1 MKKIFVAILVFCL
14 CISMGLLTACGSK
27 DDAAADA
34 TSDADNVITVGLM
47 SGYQPYEYQEEDG
60 TYAGF
65 DVDVIT
71 EVLNRAGYDVE
82 FYMVQWDAL
91 LPAVESGY
99 CDLVACQLARS
110 DSRINEY
117 YMSTVPYFEGGGS
130 IAVKAGTEVPNLE
143 DLAASGDAI
152 GVTVG
157 DAWTSFLEDY
167 NAENNDA
174 LNLQY
179 YSEDISTIIQDIVSG
194 RIVATLNEPNV
205 MKERAK
211 VLGIEDQLDIST
223 DLYGNYFATFA
234 FARTDE
240 GKALRD
246 ELDQIVTE
254 MLNDGSLAQ
263 ISMDNFGVDYTA
275 NCLDNI
281 DDRDECEVT
290 E

>member
-1 MKKIFVAILVFCL
+1 MKKVVIGIFILCL
-14 CISMGLLTACGSK
+14 SLGLLTACGGK
-27 DDAAADA
+27 EDAAGTD
-34 TSDADNVITVGLM
+34 DADNGTTVTVGLM

-60 TYAGF
+60 SYSGF

-71 EVLNRAGYDVE
+71 EVLNRCGYDVE

-130 IAVKAGTEVPNLE
+130 IAVKAGTDIPNLE

-179 YSEDISTIIQDIVSG
+179 YSEDISTIIQDIVNG
-194 RIVATLNEPNV
+194 RVVATLNEPNV

-246 ELDQIVTE
+246 EIDQVVTE
-254 MLNDGSLAQ
+254 MLNDGSLAK
-263 ISMDNFGVDYTA
+263 ISTDHFGVDYTQ

-281 DDRDECEVT
+281 DDRDECEVQ